1 MRVLVSGGTGYI
13 GSHTVVHLIA
23 AGHDV
28 VVVDSFGNAKPAV
41 MTRLDA
47 LTGAHIP
54 VQTFDLTDKDKT
66 EALFAAQHI
75 DAVIHFAGPK
85 AVGESVEHP
94 LDYYENNLES
104 TFSLLRAMRRHDPR
118 LPAHRPPTGMTS
130 HPRSKSHISLQARFI
145 AAFRVA
151 PARVS
156 SPPKPQPL
164 QSAPERRFFRP
175 LLPMSGQGL
184 VLCRGSF
191 RNEDVA
197 D

>member
-85 AVGESVEHP
+85 AVGESIEHP

-104 TFSLLRAMRRHDPR
+104 TFSLLRAMRRHACSTLVFPRTDPR
-118 LPAHRPPTGMTS
+118 LA
-130 HPRSKSHISLQARFI
+130 
-145 AAFRVA
+145 
-151 PARVS
+151 
-156 SPPKPQPL
+156 
-164 QSAPERRFFRP
+164 
-175 LLPMSGQGL
+175 
-184 VLCRGSF
+184 
-191 RNEDVA
+191 
-197 D
+197 